1 VPKRIIVV
9 KTGLVVAVED
19 APDWMPPPPSKGN
32 TGGKAEARK
41 GRKSKPAFKPMPSSG
56 STAATKY
63 TAAALARR
71 RAAERRRREKETEVL
86 QARAATWA
94 RRQTEEKFRA
104 VERTTDFEEGYALGV
119 TASKV
124 SPPNYPLA
132 IVAFSKAYRLDPRRK
147 VKRGRK
153 PDPGLFEVPTRLA
166 AAYRLNGQ
174 LDKAQKIYEWVLEH
188 HDNRFARV
196 GLAAVHE
203 DNGKHVEA
211 LKLYQSVL
219 NRHPGD
225 SNAMRGM
232 AKTLARLGRGEEAR
246 EAYKK
251 ALRASGG

>member
-1 VPKRIIVV
+1 MVDKN
-9 KTGLVVAVED
+9 GLVVAVED
-19 APDWMPPPPSKGN
+19 APEWMPPPSSKGN
-32 TGGKAEARK
+32 TGGKTGAKKR
-41 GRKSKPAFKPMPSSG
+41 RKSTSSFKWVPSTEPS
-56 STAATKY
+56 AATKY
-63 TAAALARR
+63 SSSALARR
-71 RAAERRRREKETEVL
+71 REKEKKEQQSSAAAMARRR
-86 QARAATWA
+86 
-94 RRQTEEKFRA
+94 TEEKFRA
-104 VERTTDFEEGYALGV
+104 VERMTDFEEAYTLGL
-119 TASKV
+119 TTSKS

-147 VKRGRK
+147 VKPGRK

-174 LDKAQKIYEWVLEH
+174 LDKAQKMYEWVLEH

-203 DNGKHVEA
+203 DNGKYVEA

-219 NRHPGD
+219 DRYPSD
-225 SNAMRGM
+225 SYAMRGM